1 MANIK
6 DRIEQRP
13 GRGLLVSNIAVLLF
27 GLAGVLGKL
36 SMLPVPLIVLG
47 RVFFAG
53 IVLGGVVLV
62 RHINMRAHNRR
73 DLALLIGQGV
83 LLAVHWTAFFASIAV
98 SNVAIGLLAFSSF
111 PLFTA
116 ILEPLLLRQRA
127 NRLQVAAALVILL
140 GIYLLVPSF
149 SLANTATL
157 GVVLGLFAGATFALL
172 SVVNRGL
179 GASYASLTISLYQ
192 DGVAALVLLPALL
205 FLPSA
210 ALFTTREIGILL
222 LLGIGCTAVAHTFFI
237 MGMRDITAQLA
248 SLFGS
253 LEPVWGVIF
262 ALFLLREIPSARTL
276 LGGGIILTATL
287 APLFF
292 QQAKKG
298 SYSGTSPR
306 STFDGWSGN
315 AAGQSPEKRAQ
326 EPTQTGTNERNH

>member
-1 MANIK
+1 M
-6 DRIEQRP
+6 IEQRS
-13 GRGLLVSNIAVLLF
+13 GRGMLVSNVAVVLF

-36 SMLPVPLIVLG
+36 SMLPAPLIVLG

-53 IVLGGVVLV
+53 IVLGGVVMV
-62 RHINMRAHNRR
+62 RRVDMRARNRR
-73 DLALLIGQGV
+73 DLALLVGQGI

-116 ILEPLLLRQRA
+116 MLEPLLLRQRA
-127 NRLQVAAALVILL
+127 NRVQIAAALVILL

-149 SLANTATL
+149 SLANAATL
-157 GVVLGLFAGATFALL
+157 GVALGLFAGATFALL

-192 DGVAALVLLPALL
+192 DGIAALVLLPTLL
-205 FLPSA
+205 FLPTNG
-210 ALFTTREIGILL
+210 LFTAHEIGILL
-222 LLGIGCTAVAHTFFI
+222 LLGIGCTAIAHTLFI

-262 ALFLLREIPSARTL
+262 ALFLLREVPSGRTL
-276 LGGGIILTATL
+276 LGGGIILAATIT
-287 APLFF
+287 PLFF
-292 QQAKKG
+292 
-298 SYSGTSPR
+298 S
-306 STFDGWSGN
+306 
-315 AAGQSPEKRAQ
+315 
-326 EPTQTGTNERNH
+326 ER

>member
-1 MANIK
+1 MG
-6 DRIEQRP
+6 QRP
-13 GRGLLVSNIAVLLF
+13 ERGLLVSNIAVLLF

-36 SMLPVPLIVLG
+36 STLPVPLIVLG

-53 IVLGGVVLV
+53 IVLGGVVLARRV
-62 RHINMRAHNRR
+62 DMRARNRR

-116 ILEPLLLRQRA
+116 GLEPLLLRQRA
-127 NRLQVAAALVILL
+127 NRVQTAAALVILF

-149 SLANTATL
+149 SLANAATL

-179 GASYASLTISLYQ
+179 GTSYPSLTISFYQ
-192 DGVAALVLLPALL
+192 DGIAALVLLPTLF
-205 FLPSA
+205 FLPTTGF
-210 ALFTTREIGILL
+210 FTLREIGILL
-222 LLGIGCTAVAHTFFI
+222 LLGIGCTAIAHTLFI
-237 MGMRDITAQLA
+237 AGMRDITAQLA

-253 LEPVWGVIF
+253 LEPVWGILF
-262 ALFLLREIPSARTL
+262 ALLLLQEIPSTRTL
-276 LGGGIILTATL
+276 LGGGIILAATI

-292 QQAKKG
+292 QRGK
-298 SYSGTSPR
+298 R
-306 STFDGWSGN
+306 
-315 AAGQSPEKRAQ
+315 EKPLQ
-326 EPTQTGTNERNH
+326 KSSH

>member
-1 MANIK
+1 M
-6 DRIEQRP
+6 IEQRS

-36 SMLPVPLIVLG
+36 SVLPAPLIVLG

-62 RHINMRAHNRR
+62 RHVDMRAHNRR
-73 DLALLIGQGV
+73 DLALLVGQGA

-116 ILEPLLLRQRA
+116 MLEPLLLHQRA
-127 NRLQVAAALVILL
+127 NRVQIAAALVILL

-149 SLANTATL
+149 SLANAATL
-157 GVVLGLFAGATFALL
+157 GVVLGLIAGATFALL
-172 SVVNRGL
+172 SVVNRML
-179 GASYASLTISLYQ
+179 SASYASLTISLYQ
-192 DGVAALVLLPALL
+192 DGIAALVLLPTLL
-205 FLPSA
+205 FLPTA
-210 ALFTTREIGILL
+210 TLFTAREIGILL
-222 LLGIGCTAVAHTFFI
+222 ILGIACTALAHTLFI

-253 LEPVWGVIF
+253 LEPVWGVLF
-262 ALFLLREIPSARTL
+262 ALFLLKEVPSGRTL
-276 LGGGIILTATL
+276 LGGGIILAATI

-292 QQAKKG
+292 QRTKWQF
-298 SYSGTSPR
+298 R
-306 STFDGWSGN
+306 
-315 AAGQSPEKRAQ
+315 
-326 EPTQTGTNERNH
+326 

>member
-1 MANIK
+1 
-6 DRIEQRP
+6 
-13 GRGLLVSNIAVLLF
+13 LVSNIAVLLF

-36 SMLPVPLIVLG
+36 SSLPAPLIVLG

-53 IVLGGVVLV
+53 IVLGGVVLG
-62 RHINMRAHNRR
+62 RHVDMRARNRR

-116 ILEPLLLRQRA
+116 GLEPLLLRQRA
-127 NRLQVAAALVILL
+127 NRVQIAAVLIILV

-149 SLANTATL
+149 SLANAATL

-179 GASYASLTISLYQ
+179 GATYPSLTISLYQ
-192 DGVAALVLLPALL
+192 DGIAAIVLLPTLF
-205 FLPSA
+205 FLPTSG
-210 ALFTTREIGILL
+210 LFTLREIGILL
-222 LLGIGCTAVAHTFFI
+222 LLGIGCTAIAHTLFI
-237 MGMRDITAQLA
+237 AGMRDITAQLA

-253 LEPVWGVIF
+253 LEPVWGVLF
-262 ALFLLREIPSARTL
+262 ALFLLREVPTARTL
-276 LGGGIILTATL
+276 LGGGIILAATI

-292 QQAKKG
+292 QRNQRARGEKPLHQA
-298 SYSGTSPR
+298 S
-306 STFDGWSGN
+306 
-315 AAGQSPEKRAQ
+315 
-326 EPTQTGTNERNH
+326 